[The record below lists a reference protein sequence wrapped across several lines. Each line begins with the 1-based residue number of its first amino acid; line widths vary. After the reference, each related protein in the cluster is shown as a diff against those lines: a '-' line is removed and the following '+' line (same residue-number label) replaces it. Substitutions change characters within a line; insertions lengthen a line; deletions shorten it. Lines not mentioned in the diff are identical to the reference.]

1 MNKAISMAFLA
12 AGIMLTIFG
21 VNEMHSFSSDI
32 TRLFTG
38 SPTDRSIWMIV
49 GGVVL
54 VVIGLTTLIPGSSKN

>member
-1 MNKAISMAFLA
+1 MNKSISMAFLA

-21 VNEMHSFSSDI
+21 INEMHSFSSDI

-38 SPTDRSIWMIV
+38 SPTDRSIWMVV

-54 VVIGLTTLIPGSSKN
+54 AVFGLTGLVPGSSKN